1 MTLLF
6 YLLSSPLLSSFK
18 PLQPLLFWF
27 LPSGFLDVFSSYVV
41 LFSSHLGLFCPHHI
55 LFFSP
60 FLFHPT
66 LFLFSSRR
74 FIKGPQTKS
83 PLAFPR
89 VCSLFP
95 LFFLFHLP
103 TSNSCFSSPFFFQS
117 SPFSLLISS
126 LFPPNPTYVASP
138 RSLPPFSSF
147 LTYFLCLHSSSCLI
161 HPFLSSISRWPI
173 HSRFHSIIF
182 ILLSSSPFISS
193 PPSSFSPASPHRS
206 SPFTDSLSH
215 IWHFLVFPRVFF
227 HTLQFFFHL
236 SRLVILFS
244 LLSSLSSK
252 LSILLPI
259 FSSDFCF
266 DSPRLPPL
274 RFTLPLF
281 PSSFHFFF
289 FMNISIRFNYL
300 LVRRTEGFYKP

>member
-1 MTLLF
+1 MITSHLFPHLQLFHVTLLF

-27 LPSGFLDVFSSYVV
+27 LPSGFLDVFSPYVV

-60 FLFHPT
+60 FFFHPT

-117 SPFSLLISS
+117 SPFSLLISF
-126 LFPPNPTYVASP
+126 LFSPNPTYVASP
-138 RSLPPFSSF
+138 PSLPPFPPADLFSLSPFVILSDSSLSLVDLP
-147 LTYFLCLHSSSCLI
+147 LTDPL
-161 HPFLSSISRWPI
+161 PFPLYHLYPSVVEP
-173 HSRFHSIIF
+173 FH
-182 ILLSSSPFISS
+182 LLSSFIVFTCIT
-193 PPSSFSPASPHRS
+193 SSFVSFHRLFITYLTFPCFPS
-206 SPFTDSLSH
+206 CLLSH
-215 IWHFLVFPRVFF
+215 
-227 HTLQFFFHL
+227 T
-236 SRLVILFS
+236 
-244 LLSSLSSK
+244 
-252 LSILLPI
+252 PI
-259 FSSDFCF
+259 FFP
-266 DSPRLPPL
+266 PRSTCHRILTP
-274 RFTLPLF
+274 FF
-281 PSSFHFFF
+281 SF
-289 FMNISIRFNYL
+289 
-300 LVRRTEGFYKP
+300 